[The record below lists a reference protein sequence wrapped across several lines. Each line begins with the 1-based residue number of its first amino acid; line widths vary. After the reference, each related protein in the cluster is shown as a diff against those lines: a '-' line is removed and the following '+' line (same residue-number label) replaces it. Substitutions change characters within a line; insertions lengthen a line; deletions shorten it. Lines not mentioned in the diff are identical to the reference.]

1 MKFNVIP
8 IETDVLIIGGGLGG
22 CMSAIKA
29 SEHGLNVIIAEKAN
43 TTHSGSAGNGIDHIW
58 AYCPP
63 VHGKMG
69 WTINDM
75 FEDHTQAYDLVDK
88 DLFYLVASTM
98 YDRILDLEKFGIN
111 FRYEDSK
118 IPGKFRIVPQFHS
131 VPTSFNF
138 DGRDIKKRL
147 TEQAIRRRVNIINRV
162 MITDLISTDGQISGA
177 LGLSTRT
184 MDIYFF
190 KAKAIVLSTGRSN
203 RLGRH
208 DTGIDYEWRAP
219 GSLSGDGKSMALKAG
234 LELINME
241 FLTPSTIR
249 VRNYHQTGGP
259 SGGVATWYPASDVID
274 SNGKILFFRD
284 HFYDWEK
291 HFKEKIDATESR
303 RKWLKAIPLHR
314 PGLTKDEYIKVGP
327 LYGGCSKDATDYE
340 IDYIRWSNSNEGKC
354 YRFATYHLDQEMN
367 FNWAR
372 DRIEL
377 GPTLRELSSPSANG
391 VVVDKNLE
399 TKLKGLFAV
408 GDEVGGLPWSAA
420 PGAVV
425 MGWHAGEMAAK
436 HAGKMIRFLP
446 VSKGKLESLEE
457 SCSNMLSRKGGFYW
471 REVELTVQNIL
482 DLNCNDIRTEAMLR
496 RGIDLIKE
504 VRGAPMRAE
513 NVHELIR
520 SLEVK
525 SIIDNCEMIMRASLE
540 RRESRKRPVRFERA
554 DFPEQD
560 HKNYFAFLA
569 LRLEGGEFKFS
580 KIPINH

>member
-1 MKFNVIP
+1 MKFNVIT

-22 CMSAIKA
+22 CMAAIKA
-29 SEHGLNVIIAEKAN
+29 SEHGVNVAIVEKTN

-58 AYCPP
+58 GYCSL
-63 VHGKMG
+63 VHEMMG
-69 WTINDM
+69 WTIGDM
-75 FEDHTQAYDLVDK
+75 AEDHMQAYNLVDK

-98 YDRILDLEKFGIN
+98 YDRVLDLEKFGLK

-118 IPGKFRIVPQFHS
+118 IPGKFRIVSQFHS

-147 TEQAIRRRVNIINRV
+147 TEETIKRGVNIINRV
-162 MITDLISTDGQISGA
+162 MTTDLLSTEGQISGA
-177 LGLSTRT
+177 LGVGTRT
-184 MDIYFF
+184 GDIYNF
-190 KAKAIVLSTGRSN
+190 KAKAIILATGRSN

-208 DTGIDYEWRAP
+208 ETGIDFEWRAP
-219 GSLSGDGKSMALKAG
+219 GSLSGDGKSLALKAG

-259 SGGVATWYPASDVID
+259 AGGVATWYPASDVID
-274 SNGKILFFRD
+274 SKGKIVYFRD
-284 HFYDWEK
+284 YFYDWGK
-291 HFKEKIDATESR
+291 YFKEKIDAAKSR
-303 RKWLKAIPLHR
+303 QKWLKEIPLHR
-314 PGLTKDEYIKVGP
+314 PALTKEEYIIGGP
-327 LYGGCSKDATDYE
+327 LYGGCSADATKSE
-340 IDYIRWSNSNEGKC
+340 IEYIRWSNSNEGKC

-367 FNWAR
+367 FNWAK

-391 VVVDKNLE
+391 VVVDKDLE

-420 PGAVV
+420 PGAVT
-425 MGWHAGEMAAK
+425 MGWHAGDMAAK
-436 HAGKMIRFLP
+436 HARKQANFLP
-446 VSKGKLESLEE
+446 ASGEKLESLKEI
-457 SCSNMLSRKGGFYW
+457 CSNLLNSKEGFYW
-471 REVELTVQNIL
+471 KEVELTAQNIL
-482 DLNCNDIRTEAMLR
+482 DINCGDVRTEAMLK
-496 RGIDLIKE
+496 RGIELIQE
-504 VRGAPMRAE
+504 LRTAPMRAE
-513 NVHELIR
+513 NAHELVR

-540 RRESRKRPVRFERA
+540 RRESRNRPVRFQRA

-560 HKNYFAFLA
+560 DKNYFAFLP
-569 LRLEGGEFKFS
+569 LRLENGEFKFS
-580 KIPINH
+580 KIPIKL